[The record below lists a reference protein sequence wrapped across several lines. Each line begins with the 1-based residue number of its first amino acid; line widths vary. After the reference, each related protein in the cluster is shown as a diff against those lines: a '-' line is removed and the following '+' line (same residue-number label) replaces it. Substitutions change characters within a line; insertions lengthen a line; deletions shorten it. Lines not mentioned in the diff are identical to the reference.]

1 MDHIVLYLFIVQTEP
16 NLYSYLDARR
26 YLSDWFDARK
36 TANPR
41 YSHRLFA
48 RKAGHKNP
56 SLLLLVIQGKRN
68 LSPTNVAG
76 FARALGLNAD
86 QSRFFAHL
94 VQLGQ
99 ATTQEEQN
107 AAWEYISASR
117 RFRDARALDG
127 QGFEVISRWYHSAIH
142 ELARR
147 DDFAADPAWVARTL
161 RPRITTAQA
170 RAALDLLLSL
180 GMLVP
185 DAQKR
190 VAPADVS
197 LKTAH
202 EVAGLAARNYHDGM
216 LDLARQSIAGS
227 ARDERHLAAVTVCI
241 PRSLIP
247 TLKREIDAFQ
257 ERLLDL
263 CDGAT
268 DDREQ
273 VYQAHLALFPLS
285 EPPASGEPR

>member
-1 MDHIVLYLFIVQTEP
+1 MSTEP
-16 NLYSYLDARR
+16 DLYAYLDFRR
-26 YLSDWFDARK
+26 YLADWFAARK
-36 TANPR
+36 AANPR

-56 SLLLLVIQGKRN
+56 SLLLLVTQGKRN
-68 LSPTNVAG
+68 LSPTNVRG
-76 FARALGLNAD
+76 FARALGLSAD
-86 QSRFFAHL
+86 DVRFFSHL
-94 VQLGQ
+94 VALGQ
-99 ATTQEEQN
+99 ASSQEEQN
-107 AAWEYISASR
+107 EAWSHISASR
-117 RFRDARALDG
+117 RFRDARALEG

-147 DDFAADPAWVARTL
+147 DDFEPDPAWVARTL
-161 RPRITTAQA
+161 RPRIKTAQA
-170 RAALDLLLSL
+170 KAALDLLFSL
-180 GMLVP
+180 GMLVQ
-185 DAQKR
+185 DEHGR
-190 VAPADVS
+190 VEPRDVS
-197 LKTAH
+197 LATPH

-216 LDLARQSIAGS
+216 LDLARGSIAGS

-263 CDGAT
+263 CDGAAEAP
-268 DDREQ
+268 EQ

-285 EPPASGEPR
+285 EPPATPGDPS